1 MAEITATV
9 TQEDLL
15 LASTNLANPSVVE
28 SISQI
33 GDVDTTSL
41 TNGSI
46 LVYKSNTNKW
56 VSTTLLDQQNVE
68 AGEF

>member
-33 GDVDTTSL
+33 GDVDTTNL
-41 TNGSI
+41 TNGSV